1 MSKSE
6 YERAWGTA
14 GWLDD
19 HELAGS
25 GETVLCQRKVKVR
38 NVVDRAAAR
47 HDGVNVQAVYRK
59 AFEDGS
65 EMCGAFLWGKSDARH
80 PQQKTLSLVSSF
92 LRDFSSTGEVVGVRL
107 TTFLYDVPS
116 GEWRAIVVFR
126 KGEKL

>member
-25 GETVLCQRKVKVR
+25 GETVLCQRKVKAR
-38 NVVDRAAAR
+38 NMVDRAAAR
-47 HDGVNVQAVYRK
+47 HEGVNVQAVYRK
-59 AFEDGS
+59 GFADGS
-65 EMCGAFLWGKSDARH
+65 EMCGAFLWGRSDARR
-80 PQQKTLSLVSSF
+80 PQQKTLSLVSGF
-92 LRDFSSTGEVVGVRL
+92 LRDFSSTGEATGVRL

-116 GEWRAIVVFR
+116 GDWRAIVVFGR
-126 KGEKL
+126 AE